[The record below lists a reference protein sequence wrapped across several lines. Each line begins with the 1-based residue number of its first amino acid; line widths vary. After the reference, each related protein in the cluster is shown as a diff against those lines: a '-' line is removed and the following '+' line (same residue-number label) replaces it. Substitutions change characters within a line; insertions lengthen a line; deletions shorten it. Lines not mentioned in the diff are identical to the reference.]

1 MTWTRMKREKG
12 LEIMG
17 VLSRRGSV
25 MSERALGMLCPISR
39 EVASPYGEDDC
50 RRTNHSFDEAA
61 FHRLS
66 SQGR

>member
-12 LEIMG
+12 LEMIG

-25 MSERALGMLCPISR
+25 ISERALGILCPMSR

-50 RRTNHSFDEAA
+50 RSMNHSFDEPA
-61 FHRLS
+61 FQRLS

>member
-50 RRTNHSFDEAA
+50 RIINHSFDEAA